1 MRFLTACGAFALHVA
16 FLAFAASGGVTL
28 PITFSHGHIMV
39 PARVDDSGPLSFML
53 DSGYS
58 LTMLHPAHA
67 SDFNLRR
74 TGGITIVGIA
84 GEERA
89 DVFAGPAFD
98 FGGAIWTP
106 RRVAAYPPTSA
117 QARRKRDG
125 ILGSGF
131 FKRFVVVIDPG
142 KKELTLHD
150 PADYSYAGGGEILPV
165 TFHDTTPVVTATI
178 NVSNRPPISARF
190 EIDTGCDDC
199 LCVGRDFAD
208 AHQLDPVTAPSRK
221 DVRTGVGGDTGTRV
235 GHLPQMKLGQIV
247 FERPRANFFTE
258 GSPVSDGLAG
268 HIGLDLLRQYKMI
281 FDYSRQ
287 RIILE
292 APRGKDGP

>member
-117 QARRKRDG
+117 QARRKRDPRPYPGACMWWTLGGLREKEYHCPPAFG
-125 ILGSGF
+125 ISRLRPGYDRAGS
-131 FKRFVVVIDPG
+131 
-142 KKELTLHD
+142 
-150 PADYSYAGGGEILPV
+150 
-165 TFHDTTPVVTATI
+165 
-178 NVSNRPPISARF
+178 
-190 EIDTGCDDC
+190 
-199 LCVGRDFAD
+199 
-208 AHQLDPVTAPSRK
+208 
-221 DVRTGVGGDTGTRV
+221 
-235 GHLPQMKLGQIV
+235 
-247 FERPRANFFTE
+247 
-258 GSPVSDGLAG
+258 
-268 HIGLDLLRQYKMI
+268 
-281 FDYSRQ
+281 
-287 RIILE
+287 
-292 APRGKDGP
+292 